1 MASIVLTCWGSH
13 GDIDP
18 YLGLGLELKRRGHRV
33 TLVTLDFYRELV
45 AANGLGFSPLRPAI
59 DPTDTALIRRILDPN
74 TGTEFLLREVM
85 YPAIEAIY
93 EDLYQATASADLLIS
108 HPLSFAAPIVAEV
121 RRLRWTSTVLAPL
134 SFFSAEDLPVFPN
147 APWLKSLERLGPWPA
162 RVLVAVAKRATM
174 RWQKPVANLRQRLG
188 LPPGGNAIFEGQHS
202 PELVLAL
209 FSRVLAAPMRDWPDN
224 VVVTGNVFHDAPH
237 GTELPAAL
245 DRFLAGGPAP
255 IVFTLGTSVVL
266 IADRFWAESIDAV
279 KRLDAR
285 AVFLAGPEE
294 SVVLNRGLPPTMLA
308 VDRAPHSLLFPRA
321 SAVVQ
326 QCGIGTLAQSLR
338 SGRPMLAV
346 PYAHDQP
353 DNAWRAER
361 LGMTKTIYPRRY
373 RGATVA
379 GALHDLVS
387 NPGYARAAARVA
399 STVRSESGAVAA
411 CDAIERTFSL

>member
-13 GDIDP
+13 GDLDP

-45 AANGLGFSPLRPAI
+45 VSSGLGFSPLRPAV
-59 DPTDTALIRRILDPN
+59 DPTDTALIRRILDRN

-93 EDLYQATASADLLIS
+93 EDLHQGTGGADLLIS
-108 HPLSFAAPIVAEV
+108 HPLSFAAPIVAEI
-121 RRLRWTSTVLAPL
+121 RKLRWASTVLAPL
-134 SFFSAEDLPVFPN
+134 SFFSADDPPVFPN
-147 APWLKSLERLGPWPA
+147 APWLKSLDRLGRWPA
-162 RVLVAVAKRATM
+162 RALVALAKRATM
-174 RWQKPVANLRQRLG
+174 RWQRPVADLRQRLG
-188 LPPGGNAIFEGQHS
+188 LSPGGNPIFEGQHS
-202 PELVLAL
+202 PHLVLAL
-209 FSRVLAAPMRDWPDN
+209 FSRVLAAPRRDWPEN

-237 GTELPAAL
+237 GNQLPASL
-245 DRFLAGGPAP
+245 DRFLADGPPP

-266 IADRFWAESIDAV
+266 IADRFWAESMDAV

-294 SVVLNRGLPPTMLA
+294 SVTLNRLLPPTMIA

-353 DNAWRAER
+353 DNAWRAAQ
-361 LGMTKTIYPRRY
+361 LGITKTIYPRRY

-379 GALHDLVS
+379 GALRELLS
-387 NPGYARAAARVA
+387 NPSYADAAARVA
-399 STVRSESGAVAA
+399 SEVRSESGAIGA